1 MRYLMLVHVDPS
13 ADPGPATADADPN
26 AWVDDV
32 TSRGIRVTGDRLRPA
47 ADATTVRVRDGRTLV
62 TDGPFAEV
70 HDVIGGFDLLEAADL
85 EEAQAVAAA
94 HPVARFG
101 AIELRPVWP
110 FE

>member
-1 MRYLMLVHVDPS
+1 MRYLMLVHVAPGT
-13 ADPGPATADADPN
+13 DPGPDAGDPS

-32 TSRGIRVTGDRLRPA
+32 TARGIRVTGDRLRPA
-47 ADATTVRVRDGRTLV
+47 EEATTVTVRDGRTLV

-85 EEAQAVAAA
+85 DEALAVAAA
-94 HPVARFG
+94 HPAARFG
-101 AIELRPVWP
+101 AIELRAVWP

>member
-13 ADPGPATADADPN
+13 ADPGPAAADADPN